1 MTTTNLPRTRIALRL
16 LSAAC
21 LVTALLA
28 SGGTASAAKKKT
40 QSKTPAASKEETP
53 PPPAAPTSV
62 EEVPAPATPA
72 PATPAPAAAAPA
84 EEPMA
89 PTPAA
94 APAPAAA
101 KPEPAAASPQRKRAG
116 QAAEL
121 GLSPQTTSYAADN
134 KSTLGESEAPT
145 EDWGF
150 KFHGFFRGPMRL
162 SMDHESGPGRGI
174 QFHAPPITPDSNY
187 TTWSYTNNN
196 PGPWAELILQ
206 YGNNRAIMTAAIA
219 SYNITSGGWR
229 ELQDQLGVDRAFL
242 TLNFPDLFGDFGK
255 LTANVG
261 VFSDRYGAMGKYD
274 GGAYDTYMIGRT
286 RVAGETL
293 TFEFDI
299 ADDFKLVIE
308 HGIGAKMDVQK
319 WRGYPGY
326 PNNTT
331 WEPYPGY
338 AQQGTTLLHHAHAG
352 LLWAN
357 MLTLTGHYMYAWTKD
372 AMRTSMNGTG
382 GAGQATVPKPN
393 TLPEAPQLDS
403 SWSGTSSV
411 NARDGS
417 MRVLGADL
425 RLDGGW
431 MGIGYLG
438 FSSIKCSNAGVLM
451 DAIEVIHSQGGWQLT
466 NNYLGA
472 AGNGTI
478 NSIGFQYTFSLAAFM
493 MRPQSWW
500 GQGADLTLQVF
511 GIANFISGITSAFPG
526 YDMNTPPPSNSTY
539 PTNGWNA
546 PSGGQYG
553 GWIKGPDG
561 FGTKKFKTGAQAL
574 YTPLAFMSI
583 GARFDYVEPNLDNS
597 THNFWVVSPKLVFRT
612 QFVTHEQIILQY
624 QYYSYGSW
632 YNNTANNMNSLPFP
646 YGGGGPQFYPAH
658 PDSHTVTIAASMW
671 W

>member
-16 LSAAC
+16 LSTAF

-53 PPPAAPTSV
+53 PAPAAPTSV

-72 PATPAPAAAAPA
+72 AAAPAPAAAAPA

-94 APAPAAA
+94 APAPAAT
-101 KPEPAAASPQRKRAG
+101 KPEPAAASPQRKRTG
-116 QAAEL
+116 EAAEL

-174 QFHAPPITPDSNY
+174 QFHAPPVTVDSNY

-196 PGPWAELILQ
+196 PGPWGELILQ

-229 ELQDQLGVDRAFL
+229 ELQDQLGIDRAFL
-242 TLNFPDLFGDFGK
+242 TLYFPDLFGDFGK

-319 WRGYPGY
+319 WKGYNDITHY
-326 PNNTT
+326 VNTT
-331 WEPYPGY
+331 WEPFPGY
-338 AQQGTTLLHHAHAG
+338 AQQGTTLLHHAHVG

-372 AMRTSMNGTG
+372 AMRTSMNG
-382 GAGQATVPKPN
+382 QNSVPKPD
-393 TLPEAPQLDS
+393 TLPSPNDQSDTG
-403 SWSGTSSV
+403 WDGTYAI

-417 MRVLGADL
+417 MRILGADL

-451 DAIEVIHSQGGWQLT
+451 DAIEVIHSQGGWQFT

-472 AGNGTI
+472 AGNGTV
-478 NSIGFQYTFSLAAFM
+478 NSIGFQYTFSLAAFL
-493 MRPQSWW
+493 MRPQAWW

-511 GIANFISGITSAFPG
+511 GMANLISGIASPNPN
-526 YDMNTPPPSNSTY
+526 YNITPLPNSTDPSN
-539 PTNGWNA
+539 GWLA
-546 PSGGQYG
+546 PSGGAYG

-561 FGTKKFKTGAQAL
+561 FGTKKFKVGGQAL
-574 YTPLAFMSI
+574 YTPFAVMSV

-597 THNFWVVSPKLVFRT
+597 THNFWVISPRLVFRT

-632 YNNTANNMNSLPFP
+632 YMNTANNMNSLPFP

-658 PDSHTVTIAASMW
+658 PDKQTVTIAASMW